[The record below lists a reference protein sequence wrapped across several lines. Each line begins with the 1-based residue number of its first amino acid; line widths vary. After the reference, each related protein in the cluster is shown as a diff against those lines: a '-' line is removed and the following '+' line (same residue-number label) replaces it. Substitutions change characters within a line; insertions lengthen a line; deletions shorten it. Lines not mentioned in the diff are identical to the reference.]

1 MRELK
6 ITSLSAG
13 VFGILLCIAFCFQS
27 QQAQAA
33 QSFSLSKLEFKS
45 ATMKSNSMDRYDRK
59 RRKKKAKRHNNHL
72 CPAYVR

>member
-1 MRELK
+1 MEGLK

-13 VFGILLCIAFCFQS
+13 VFTSLVCLAFCFQT
-27 QQAQAA
+27 QEAQAA
-33 QSFSLSKLEFKS
+33 QTFTLRKLEIKS
-45 ATMKSNSMDRYDRK
+45 ASMKENSMDRYDRK